1 MNASKPMA
9 GLFAL
14 AFALGSV
21 GIGSARAQSDQD
33 HSAHHP
39 DGAQTQTAPAPGMP
53 MQQGGAMPGMMG
65 GNMQPMMRM
74 MQEMHGRMAQ
84 QEMGAQMGMMRPD
97 HIEGRI
103 AFLRAELGITD
114 AQQPQWNAFA
124 DALRAQA
131 GKMQPMHA
139 QMMQG
144 GMPQTWPD
152 RLTFMEHML
161 SARLDAVKAMEEPVR
176 ALYAVLSPE
185 QQKKANELVSHRM
198 GGM

>member
-1 MNASKPMA
+1 
-9 GLFAL
+9 
-14 AFALGSV
+14 
-21 GIGSARAQSDQD
+21 
-33 HSAHHP
+33 
-39 DGAQTQTAPAPGMP
+39 
-53 MQQGGAMPGMMG
+53 
-65 GNMQPMMRM
+65 MQPMMRM
-74 MQEMHGRMAQ
+74 MQGMHERMAQ
-84 QEMGAQMGMMRPD
+84 GEMGGQMGMMRLD

-103 AFLRAELGITD
+103 AVLKAELGITE

-161 SARLDAVKAMEEPVR
+161 SAGLDAVKAMEEPVR

-185 QQKKANELVSHRM
+185 QQNKANELVGHRM